1 MPYDPS
7 RRYTCVVCGKTK
19 HVRSVRRVASEFIGD
34 RIAAWVHA
42 STNARRSLRSLV
54 GKMLGKAPVFQEG
67 DRVCTQCMEN
77 CHADA
82 VVYAIEETHDKFAA
96 PGACTSCGR
105 QCAAR
110 KTGLCRRCYD
120 KGYQARIRAKLGD
133 SHKCPRCSKS
143 LGERKTWHADG
154 TCDVCRKSLLQQRLR
169 AKLGDSHKC
178 PNCGKGLSE
187 STVWKP
193 NGTCHAC
200 YKRKRRN
207 TST

>member
-19 HVRSVRRVASEFIGD
+19 HVRRVRRVASEFIGD

-133 SHKCPRCSKS
+133 SHKCP
-143 LGERKTWHADG
+143 
-154 TCDVCRKSLLQQRLR
+154 
-169 AKLGDSHKC
+169 
-178 PNCGKGLSE
+178 NCGKGLSE
-187 STVWKP
+187 RTLWEP

-200 YKRKRRN
+200 CRRKRRN
-207 TST
+207 T